1 MVKNQPSNAQD
12 MGSIL
17 GSEDPLAKEMAT
29 YSSIL
34 DWRNPGT
41 EEPGGLQSMG
51 CKESDMHKRCDVHT
65 HTHTHCIRR
74 RKLDGN
80 SINR

>member
-34 DWRNPGT
+34 AWEIPWT
-41 EEPGGLQSMG
+41 EDLGGLQF
-51 CKESDMHKRCDVHT
+51 KQLDMTKQ
-65 HTHTHCIRR
+65 
-74 RKLDGN
+74 LNN
-80 SINR
+80 SKQ